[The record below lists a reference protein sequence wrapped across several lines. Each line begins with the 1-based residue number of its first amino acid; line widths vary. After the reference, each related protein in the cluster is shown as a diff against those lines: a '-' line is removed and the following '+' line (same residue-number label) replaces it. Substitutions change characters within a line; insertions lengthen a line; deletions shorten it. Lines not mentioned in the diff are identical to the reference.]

1 MYVLYLL
8 RKQQQMDDEIFEKQ
22 QWSDATD
29 EHLRNITFFFVKEA
43 TVVNGEHE
51 WNVLQY
57 MVHVALLHM
66 SA

>member
-29 EHLRNITFFFVKEA
+29 EHLRNITFF
-43 TVVNGEHE
+43 
-51 WNVLQY
+51 L
-57 MVHVALLHM
+57 
-66 SA
+66 